1 MLDVFQF
8 SSAWFLCLFVVNLI
22 PMSAENQQPPAE
34 RKTLD
39 DRQKMTELERIR
51 HSAAHVMATAI
62 VKLWPDAQFA
72 SGPAVEKGFYYDV
85 ELKHRISPEDFP
97 KIEEEMKKEIKANHV
112 FEKITVT
119 REQALEDSKKGRL
132 GALGERPGNPS
143 KFKIGNLQDIPEG
156 EPITY
161 YKSGDFIDLCAGPH
175 VMRTGNIGAFRLTTV
190 ASAYYKGDE
199 RNPQLQRIYGT
210 AFKNKTQ
217 LDEYFKMVEEA
228 KRRDHRKI
236 GQEMGLYV
244 IDTEFVGP
252 GLPLWLPKGA
262 AICEELEKLAKETE
276 FAAGYVRVKTP
287 HIAKEKMYLTSGHLP
302 ILYKDSMF
310 PPMQMKDDQNILAE
324 LSQLEAKHQSL
335 VAQATMLKSITEV
348 ATLAEGKIGEIRSKV
363 SPNASKAETLKA
375 VETTLKVFGKIIGA
389 DYDAGID
396 LEDYSKQ
403 LSSLRKEVEQR
414 RELILSSSRYYLK
427 AMNCPHHHRIFAAE
441 PRSYRDLP
449 LRLAEYG
456 TNYRYEQS
464 GELFGL
470 MRVRS
475 LNMNDA
481 HIYCTPEQ
489 FAQEFNAVNDLYLKY
504 FKIFGIEKYV
514 MRFSTSAPEGLGKKY
529 VNEPE
534 LWKKTEDM
542 VRQVLIDSKIP
553 YVEVPNEAAFYGPKI
568 DVQVWSVIGREFT
581 LATNQVDFAV
591 PKRFGLVYRDKDN
604 TDKTPLCIH
613 RAPLGTHERFIG
625 FLIEHY
631 AGNFPLWLAPEQV
644 RVLTLGEEE
653 PLLNYAKA
661 IVSELRANF
670 VRCEADF
677 GTDPIKAKIA
687 EAEKAKVHTMLVIGG
702 RDLEAGAVSVRL
714 HGKGNV
720 GAKPKGEVIADILLA
735 IKERK
740 A

>member
-1 MLDVFQF
+1 VPL
-8 SSAWFLCLFVVNLI
+8 APPLYI
-22 PMSAENQQPPAE
+22 PFTFMDDPKQQPE

-39 DRQKMTELERIR
+39 DRQKMSELERIR
-51 HSAAHVMATAI
+51 HSCAHVMATAI
-62 VKLWPDAQFA
+62 ARLWPDAQFA
-72 SGPAVEKGFYYDV
+72 AGPPVENGFYYDV
-85 ELKHRISPEDFP
+85 ELAHRVTPEDFS

-112 FEKITVT
+112 FEKMVVT
-119 REQALEDSKKGRL
+119 REQAMKDAQSGLL
-132 GALGERPGNPS
+132 GALAERTAPS
-143 KFKIGNLQDIPEG
+143 KFKIGNLEDIPEV
-156 EPITY
+156 EQITY
-161 YKSGDFIDLCAGPH
+161 FKNGDFIDLCAGPH
-175 VMRTGNIGAFRLTTV
+175 VMRTGNIGAFKLTHL

-217 LDEYFKMVEEA
+217 LEEYFKMLEEA
-228 KRRDHRKI
+228 KKRDHRKI
-236 GQEMGLYV
+236 GQEMGLFALDPDY
-244 IDTEFVGP
+244 TGP

-262 AICEELEKLAKETE
+262 AIAEELEKLAKETE

-302 ILYKDSMF
+302 HLYAQSMF
-310 PPMQMKDDQNILAE
+310 PAMELREDAGNQTHHVGSSSKTATFDQFRDEEFQSLMEDGQFGGLDADGQKRLVRLAR
-324 LSQLEAKHQSL
+324 QLEAKAAGQSS
-335 VAQATMLKSITEV
+335 TPKDH
-348 ATLAEGKIGEIRSKV
+348 LAE
-363 SPNASKAETLKA
+363 
-375 VETTLKVFGKIIGA
+375 
-389 DYDAGID
+389 
-396 LEDYSKQ
+396 
-403 LSSLRKEVEQR
+403 
-414 RELILSSSRYYLK
+414 RYYLK

-456 TNYRYEQS
+456 ACYRYEQS
-464 GELFGL
+464 GELFGI

-481 HIYCTPEQ
+481 HIYCQPEK
-489 FAQEFNAVNDLYLKY
+489 FAEEFNAVNEMYLKY

-514 MRFSTSAPEGLGKKY
+514 MRFSTHDPARLTGDNAKF

-534 LWKKTEDM
+534 LWKQTEDL
-542 VRQVLIDSKIP
+542 VRDTLKTSGIN

-604 TDKTPLCIH
+604 IDKTPLCIH

-631 AGNFPLWLAPEQV
+631 AGNFPLWLAPDQV
-644 RVLTLGEEE
+644 RVLPITEQQLD
-653 PLLNYAKA
+653 YAKSL
-661 IVSELRANF
+661 VSELRSHM
-670 VRCEADF
+670 VR
-677 GTDPIKAKIA
+677 A
-687 EAEKAKVHTMLVIGG
+687 ELEFSNDKLQGRILRAEESRVHTMLIVGQKEQ
-702 RDLEAGAVSVRL
+702 DANAVAVRV

-720 GAKPKGEVIADILLA
+720 GVKPRNEVVADILA
-735 IKERK
+735 SIRERR

>member
-1 MLDVFQF
+1 MADE
-8 SSAWFLCLFVVNLI
+8 
-22 PMSAENQQPPAE
+22 PKE

-39 DRQKMTELERIR
+39 DRAKMTELERIR
-51 HSAAHVMATAI
+51 HSAAHVLATAI
-62 VKLWPDAQFA
+62 LRIWPDAQFA
-72 SGPAVEKGFYYDV
+72 AGPPVENGFYYDV
-85 ELKHRISPEDFP
+85 ELSHRIAPEDFAA
-97 KIEEEMKKEIKANHV
+97 IEAEMKKEIKANNT
-112 FEKITVT
+112 FEKVVVS
-119 REQALEDSKKGRL
+119 REQALVDAQKGRL
-132 GALGERPGNPS
+132 AALGDRGAAS
-143 KFKIGNLQDIPEG
+143 KFKLDIVQNIPEG
-156 EPITY
+156 EPISY
-161 YKSGDFIDLCAGPH
+161 FKNGDFLDLCAGPH
-175 VMRTGNIGAFRLTTV
+175 VMRTGNIGAFKLTHV

-210 AFKNKTQ
+210 AFKNKKELEEFFT
-217 LDEYFKMVEEA
+217 MIEEA

-236 GQEMGLYV
+236 GAEMGLFAL
-244 IDTEFVGP
+244 DTEYVGP
-252 GLPLWLPKGA
+252 GLPLWLPKGT
-262 AICEELEKLAKETE
+262 AIVEELEKLAKETE

-302 ILYKDSMF
+302 VLYAESMF
-310 PPMQMKDDQNILAE
+310 PPMELRESPVLDPILTEFTKLIRKDNKTIAERYKSKLQDFQKEKGSNIANAAE
-324 LSQLEAKHQSL
+324 LFFEEL
-335 VAQATMLKSITEV
+335 
-348 ATLAEGKIGEIRSKV
+348 
-363 SPNASKAETLKA
+363 SP
-375 VETTLKVFGKIIGA
+375 
-389 DYDAGID
+389 
-396 LEDYSKQ
+396 EDS
-403 LSSLRKEVEQR
+403 
-414 RELILSSSRYYLK
+414 RELKLHTLSNLVLDSSPLGIERYYLK

-456 TNYRYEQS
+456 TCYRYEQS

-489 FAQEFNAVNDLYLKY
+489 FAAEFNAVNEMYLKY

-514 MRFSTSAPEGLGKKY
+514 MRFSTHDPSRLTGDNAKF

-534 LWKKTEDM
+534 LWKQTEDL
-542 VRQVLIDSKIP
+542 VRKVLIDSKIP

-591 PKRFGLVYRDKDN
+591 PAKFGLKYRDRDN
-604 TDKTPLCIH
+604 SEKTPLCIH

-644 RVLTLGEEE
+644 RVLTLGEDEK
-653 PLLNYAKA
+653 LIAYAKS
-661 IVSELRANF
+661 IVDELRGNF
-670 VRCEADF
+670 VRCESDF
-677 GTDPIKAKIA
+677 RTDPIKAKIA
-687 EAEKAKVHTMLVIGG
+687 EAEQAKVHTMLVIGG
-702 RDLEAGAVSVRL
+702 RDMDAGAVSVRL

-720 GAKPKGEVIADILLA
+720 GAKPKAEVVADILQS
-735 IKERK
+735 IRERR